1 MELAKL
7 NLNALYT
14 YADYLRWTFE
24 ERVELI
30 KGKIFPMS
38 APNRMHQELSMY
50 LVLSIGNFLNGKQ
63 CKVYSAPFDVR
74 LPRKSKDEQ
83 DIMTVLQPD
92 ICVVCDTSKLDYK
105 GCLGA
110 PELIVEILS
119 PSNNVA
125 EFKHK
130 YEVYEE
136 AGVLEYWVVSPQD
149 KTFLVYTLVD
159 SKFVPTRTMVAG
171 DVVHS
176 SVLPGFTLDLADMFS
191 KID

>member
-1 MELAKL
+1 MELAQV
-7 NLNALYT
+7 NLNSLYT

-38 APNRMHQELSMY
+38 APNRMHQELSIY
-50 LVLSIGNFLNGKQ
+50 LSSKLYLHMEGSSCN
-63 CKVYSAPFDVR
+63 VYAAPFDVR
-74 LPRKSKDEQ
+74 LPRKSKDDK
-83 DIMTVLQPD
+83 DILTVLQPD
-92 ICVVCDTSKLDYK
+92 ICVVCDTSKLDFK

-136 AGVLEYWVVSPQD
+136 AGVLEYWLVSPQD

-159 SKFVPTRTMVAG
+159 SKFVPTRTMVTG

-176 SVLPGFTLDLADMFS
+176 SVLPGFTLHLADMFS
-191 KID
+191 RIQ